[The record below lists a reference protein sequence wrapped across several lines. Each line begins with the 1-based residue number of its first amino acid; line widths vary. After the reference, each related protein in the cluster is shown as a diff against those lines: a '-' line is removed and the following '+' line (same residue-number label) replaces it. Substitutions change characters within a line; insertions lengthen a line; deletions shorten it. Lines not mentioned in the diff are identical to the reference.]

1 MIGEGSNRVDKLVVS
16 QKNHSVMSVQTDM
29 GIATELTDFFSF
41 FVPGYKYMPAFRNK
55 VWDGKIRLYNSQA
68 QELPVGLFPYLQ
80 DFCNPRNY
88 EVEVKHNK
96 FYGLPGDT
104 VDVDPA
110 ELSTFINGLSLS
122 TKGQRINPR
131 DYQIEAICEGLH
143 RKRSILLSPTGSG
156 KSLII
161 YVLMRYLLEK
171 TNKKC
176 LIIVPTTS
184 LVQQMY
190 TDFED
195 YSQYDNDFVVENECH
210 RIYSGKEKNVGQSII
225 ISTWQSV
232 YKLPGKWFEQFSTVF
247 GDECHGFKSKSLTS
261 IMNKCRE
268 AEYRFGTTGTLDGT
282 QTHRLVLEGLFG
294 KVYNVTTTKKL
305 QEEDTLAPLQINVLL
320 LKYPEHIR
328 KTFGKRDYHDEI
340 DYIVTNE
347 ARNKFINNL
356 ALDQNGN
363 TLILFQFVDKHGK
376 PLYNLIKSNAHERR
390 KVFYVSGD
398 VETADREAIRKIVE
412 KQKNAI
418 IVASLGTFSTGI
430 NIRNLHNIIFASPS
444 KSQIKVL
451 QSIGRGLRKSDD
463 SRTTKLFDLADDLHW
478 KGRKNYTLTH
488 SAERIRI
495 YSKESFNYKIYEI
508 EFKT

>member
-16 QKNHSVMSVQTDM
+16 QKNHSVMSVHTDM
-29 GIATELTDFFSF
+29 GIANELTDFFSF

-55 VWDGKIRLYNSQA
+55 VWDGKIRLYNSQS

-80 DFCNPRNY
+80 EFCGPRNY
-88 EVEVKHNK
+88 KVEVEHSNY
-96 FYGLPGDT
+96 YGLPGAT

-110 ELSTFINGLSLS
+110 ELSDFINALSLS
-122 TKGQRINPR
+122 TKGTRINPH

-190 TDFED
+190 SDFED
-195 YSQYDNDFVVENECH
+195 YSYYDNDFIVENECH
-210 RIYSGKEKNVGQSII
+210 RIYSGKEKNVGQNVI

-232 YKLPGKWFEQFSTVF
+232 YKLPGKWFEQFGMVF

-305 QEEDTLAPLQINVLL
+305 QDAKTLAPLEINVLL
-320 LKYPEHIR
+320 LKYPESVR
-328 KTFGKRDYHDEI
+328 KTFGKREYHDEI

-356 ALDQNGN
+356 ALDQKGN
-363 TLILFQFVDKHGK
+363 TLILFQFVEKHGK
-376 PLYNLIKSNAHERR
+376 PLYNLIKDNAHERR

-463 SRTTKLFDLADDLHW
+463 GSTTSLYDIADDLHW
-478 KGRKNYTLTH
+478 KGRKNYTLMH

-495 YSKESFNYKIYEI
+495 YSRESFNYKIYEI

>member
-1 MIGEGSNRVDKLVVS
+1 MDKLVVS

-55 VWDGKIRLYNSQA
+55 VWDGKIRLYNSQS

-80 DFCNPRNY
+80 EFCGPRNY
-88 EVEVKHNK
+88 KVEVEHSNY
-96 FYGLPGDT
+96 YGLPGST

-110 ELSTFINGLSLS
+110 ELSDFINGLVLS
-122 TKGQRINPR
+122 TKGTRINPR
-131 DYQIEAICEGLH
+131 EYQIEAICEGLH
-143 RKRSILLSPTGSG
+143 KKRAILLSPTGSG

-171 TNKKC
+171 TDKKA

-190 TDFED
+190 SDFED
-195 YSQYDNDFVVENECH
+195 YAYYDKDFVVENECH
-210 RIYSGKEKNVGQSII
+210 RIYSGKEKNVGQRII

-232 YKLPGKWFEQFSTVF
+232 YKLPGKWFEQFGMVF

-305 QEEDTLAPLQINVLL
+305 QEEKTLAPLEINVLL
-320 LKYPEHIR
+320 LKYPEEVR
-328 KTFGKRDYHDEI
+328 RSFGKKEYHDEI

-356 ALDQNGN
+356 ALDQKGN
-363 TLILFQFVDKHGK
+363 TLILFQFVEKHGK
-376 PLYNLIKSNAHERR
+376 PLYNLIKDNAHERR

-463 SRTTKLFDLADDLHW
+463 GSTTSLYDIADDLHW
-478 KGRKNYTLTH
+478 KGRKNYTLMH

-495 YSKESFNYKIYEI
+495 YSRESFNYKIYEI